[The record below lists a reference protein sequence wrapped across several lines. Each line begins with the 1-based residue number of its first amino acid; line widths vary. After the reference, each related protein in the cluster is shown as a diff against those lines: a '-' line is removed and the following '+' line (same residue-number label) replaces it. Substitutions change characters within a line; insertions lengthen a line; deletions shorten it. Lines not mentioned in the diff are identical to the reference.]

1 MNRKLPHIEKQIC
14 VRLRTMKNFISSRAG
29 SAQAAEDIY
38 ATACVT
44 IWRKIRDGKFR
55 DDGGSV
61 DSFMWWCARNAIND
75 YYRGERRFNNFAR
88 NEYAHY
94 HGIFARNAEREHEL
108 AVENRLFIKK
118 MMKQV
123 SVVCRKIL
131 ALLLFQNMKL
141 HEIAETLEMPKS
153 TISQY
158 LRGMRSKF
166 GVHLCRAKAQKGAL
180 DVTAGGR
187 GRWLMKKIGELDG

>member
-1 MNRKLPHIEKQIC
+1 MNRELPHIEKQIC
-14 VRLRTMKNFISSRAG
+14 VRLRTMKNFISSRTG
-29 SAQAAEDIY
+29 SAPVAEDIY

-44 IWRKIRDGKFR
+44 IWTKIRDGKFR

-75 YYRGERRFNNFAR
+75 YYRKERRFNHFTR
-88 NEYAHY
+88 NEYAHSY
-94 HGIFARNAEREHEL
+94 SHFARNSEREYEL
-108 AVENRLFIKK
+108 AIENGLFIKK
-118 MMKQV
+118 AMKKV
-123 SVVCRKIL
+123 SIVCRKIL
-131 ALLLFQNMKL
+131 ILLLFQNMKL

-153 TISQY
+153 IISQY

-180 DVTAGGR
+180 DVTTGSR
-187 GRWLMKKIGELDG
+187 GRWLMKKIGELNG

>member
-1 MNRKLPHIEKQIC
+1 MNRKLPQIESQIC
-14 VRLRTMKNFISSRAG
+14 VRLHTMKNFIVSKTY
-29 SAQAAEDIY
+29 SAPVAQDIY
-38 ATACVT
+38 AEACVM
-44 IWRKIRDGKFR
+44 IWTKIRNGKFR
-55 DDGGSV
+55 DDGGSL

-75 YYRGERRFNNFAR
+75 YHRKEKRFNNFAR

-94 HGIFARNAEREHEL
+94 HGIFAKNSEREYEL
-108 AVENRLFIKK
+108 AMENRLFIRKGMKK
-118 MMKQV
+118 V

-131 ALLLFQNMKL
+131 LLLLFQNMKL
-141 HEIAETLEMPKS
+141 SEIGEILNMPSS
-153 TISQY
+153 TVSQY

-187 GRWLMKKIGELDG
+187 GRWLMKKIGGLDG